1 MKHLSLNKYNQKS
14 GSPSPNSNS
23 RSRSRSPSPM
33 NENEREIQSTDNPHN
48 RHRNNHNQKINP
60 EEGKLYLAN
69 IPASI
74 PQKKIKEEFQKYGKI
89 LDHQFRKKT
98 TIQNSY
104 YYGYITFSRKS
115 EAEQAMNNLTKEYNW
130 TVQPFNKEGRERNN
144 ANNRERNLNNLN
156 NNISNLNNLN
166 NFNINPN
173 GSSIQND
180 EKNNNINGGIKVREI
195 LVGNLPSSTTEKDLY
210 KEFFIFGE
218 ISKIE
223 LKTIEDKKSAF
234 IKYRLINSAN
244 KAIEK
249 NNNMNYKGNII
260 TVNLSNINQRR
271 DIKGNEMGYELGE
284 SNCKLILVCLNKNIN
299 PINEENAI
307 NIFEKYGKIK
317 EVLIKNINNKNHIFA
332 EYYKPEHAK
341 IAIDE
346 LNKDIELKKL
356 LGDENCEINYYFKN
370 KSNEIN
376 PYLNMNANNEPNNI
390 NANPNINFQ
399 NNGNNNIN
407 SNINLMNQNL
417 MMQKMGMN
425 NPAFLLQ
432 LMTQNNLLNNKLNIN
447 NKSQISD
454 LNQINNINKTNNLI
468 NTNNS
473 QIKPNLN
480 VPLQYNTR
488 LPLYP
493 NFPGFNLP
501 QNPRNNFPNQFP
513 PNSNAANLQLLQ
525 ALLNKGQMNFNNMNN
540 MNPNVIPNYMNANV
554 TNMNKNIIKDNNNT
568 NEVNDILNQLM
579 TDKNNQK
586 NNSNN
591 NSDTDSINGSHQST
605 EEMEFEKEYSL
616 EGENLQIIWNGFLTK
631 NGKDRTNVDMYKIR
645 GNIDDSYF
653 KEITINVFNK
663 ISYDEVMRRRELGL
677 VAISPQSI
685 TQKENFDSFI
695 NYLLEKQRCGVV
707 NLSDNKYI
715 LYILSPCEFSQK
727 FYINP
732 KKHLLG
738 ILVDATV
745 EPTRQQITIPPP
757 VISLTEKRRLLSR
770 NKKNENK
777 KEKESEQEKIMKLKE
792 ELKKLE
798 DIGDEQGIKNMEEFI
813 KQNPDFK
820 KILDKL

>member
-1 MKHLSLNKYNQKS
+1 
-14 GSPSPNSNS
+14 
-23 RSRSRSPSPM
+23 
-33 NENEREIQSTDNPHN
+33 
-48 RHRNNHNQKINP
+48 
-60 EEGKLYLAN
+60 
-69 IPASI
+69 
-74 PQKKIKEEFQKYGKI
+74 
-89 LDHQFRKKT
+89 
-98 TIQNSY
+98 
-104 YYGYITFSRKS
+104 
-115 EAEQAMNNLTKEYNW
+115 
-130 TVQPFNKEGRERNN
+130 
-144 ANNRERNLNNLN
+144 
-156 NNISNLNNLN
+156 
-166 NFNINPN
+166 
-173 GSSIQND
+173 
-180 EKNNNINGGIKVREI
+180 
-195 LVGNLPSSTTEKDLY
+195 
-210 KEFFIFGE
+210 
-218 ISKIE
+218 
-223 LKTIEDKKSAF
+223 
-234 IKYRLINSAN
+234 
-244 KAIEK
+244 
-249 NNNMNYKGNII
+249 
-260 TVNLSNINQRR
+260 
-271 DIKGNEMGYELGE
+271 
-284 SNCKLILVCLNKNIN
+284 
-299 PINEENAI
+299 
-307 NIFEKYGKIK
+307 
-317 EVLIKNINNKNHIFA
+317 
-332 EYYKPEHAK
+332 
-341 IAIDE
+341 
-346 LNKDIELKKL
+346 
-356 LGDENCEINYYFKN
+356 
-370 KSNEIN
+370 
-376 PYLNMNANNEPNNI
+376 MNANNEPNNI

-480 VPLQYNTR
+480 VPLQYNTL